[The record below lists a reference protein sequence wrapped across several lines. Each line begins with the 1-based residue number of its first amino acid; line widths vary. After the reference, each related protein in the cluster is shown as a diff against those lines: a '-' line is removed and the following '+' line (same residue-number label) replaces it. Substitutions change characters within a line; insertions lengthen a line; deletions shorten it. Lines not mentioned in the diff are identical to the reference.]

1 MKTNTIYFKDAQNM
15 IEVDDNSI
23 TLIITSPPYWCIKDY
38 SKDGYQQEQRAEKQL
53 GQIGDIS
60 DYQEYLDALTAVWKD
75 CERVLEPNGKL
86 CVNVPLMP
94 ILKKVLSTHHTR
106 DIVNIN
112 SGIEHEILK
121 HTGLY
126 LMDVYIWNRTNP
138 TKKLMFGCLPEQML
152 IYTPDGAMFIKDISV
167 GQEVFIDTDKIG
179 KVTHKYFSGIK
190 PVYQLQTSNREI
202 LATEEH
208 QIWGV
213 SYQSLPP
220 KYPRVF
226 YSHQYQL
233 GWHSVG
239 TLMVSPTKNNFYYG
253 HYLVIPTSLEISD
266 DTPLLSLL
274 SAEGF
279 ENMDLDRF
287 CRLLGVFLGDGWLSY
302 NKGEL
307 TKTISLCLYNEIA
320 SFYQRLIFEVFGF
333 TCWSDKNGFKFASR
347 RLARIFERLEFHRGD
362 IGTHNPANG
371 ALHKQIPP
379 VIFRLPRLRR
389 IEFLKGY
396 LDADGYVGEYG
407 ELIYNTSSEQIKNA
421 LPMLLQSVG
430 VFAANPIYH
439 KPRVSFINQKEV
451 KSQEGWAIKVAFKN
465 GAPLLYTEFKNH
477 QRNYHK
483 VYDNYGYIRRRIKIP
498 SGYRLEKILRSKY
511 IGLHPTYDLSIE
523 TDEKFLANGAIVH
536 NSYPNPPN
544 FYAQNTIEF
553 VSVYVKDGRPRRRSD
568 DIKAKSR
575 LTQDEWVT
583 FTKQLWDIPIPNK
596 SDPAY
601 GKHPAIMPEEMARR
615 LIRLYSF
622 YDDIVLDPFFG
633 SGTTA
638 KTAIELGR
646 RWIGY
651 EIDPSFKEVIQAK
664 LDIQFD

>member
-1 MKTNTIYFKDAQNM
+1 MKTNIIYFKDAQNM
-15 IEVDDNSI
+15 TEVDDNSI

-38 SKDGYQQEQRAEKQL
+38 SKDGYQQEQRAERQP

-60 DYQEYLDALTAVWKD
+60 DYQEYLEALTAVWKD

-86 CVNVPLMP
+86 CINVPLMP
-94 ILKKVLSTHHTR
+94 ILKKVLNTHHTR

-138 TKKLMFGCLPEQML
+138 TKRLMFGCLPEQML
-152 IYTPDGAMFIKDISV
+152 IYTPDGAMSIKDISV
-167 GQEVFIDTDKIG
+167 GQEVFIDTDKVG
-179 KVTHKYFSGIK
+179 KVTHKYSSGIK
-190 PVYQLQTSNREI
+190 PVYRLQTSNRE
-202 LATEEH
+202 LFTTEEH
-208 QIWGV
+208 QVWGIYDKLCP
-213 SYQSLPP
+213 SKHP
-220 KYPRVF
+220 KAY

-239 TLMVSPTKNNFYYG
+239 ELMAPHPKINFCYG
-253 HYLVIPTSLEISD
+253 HYLVMPTSLEVGD
-266 DTPLLSLL
+266 DTHLLSLL

-279 ENMDLDRF
+279 ESIDLDKF

-302 NKGEL
+302 NKGKL
-307 TKTISLCLYNEIA
+307 TKTINLCLYNEVA

-333 TCWSDKNGFKFASR
+333 TCWSDKDGIKFASK
-347 RLARIFERLEFHRGD
+347 RLARIFERLEFH
-362 IGTHNPANG
+362 HG

-379 VIFRLPRLRR
+379 VIFRLPRSRR

-396 LDADGYVGEYG
+396 LDADGSVGKYG

-430 VFAANPIYH
+430 VFASNPIYH
-439 KPRVSFINQKEV
+439 KPRVSSINQKEV

-483 VYDNYGYIRRRIKIP
+483 VYDNYGYVRRRIKIP

-511 IGLHPTYDLSIE
+511 IGLHPTYDLSID

-553 VSVYVKDGRPRRRSD
+553 VSVYVKDGRPRRRPD
-568 DIKAKSR
+568 DIKDKSQ

-583 FTKQLWDIPIPNK
+583 LTKQIWDIPIPNK

-638 KTAIELGR
+638 KAAIELGR

-651 EIDPSFKEVIQAK
+651 ELDPSFKEVIQAK
-664 LDIQFD
+664 LGVQFD